1 VSAGRLLVTPA
12 LIIREQ
18 YNMDKDNNAIER
30 LVLVELMRLN
40 GMILGVILGI
50 LFGLGIF
57 LATIILLLKGG
68 DPVGPHLALL
78 GQFFIGYRVTFAG
91 SIIGFLYGF
100 GLGFVVGYM
109 IAGLYNWMAN
119 FREKRSRGRT

>member
-1 VSAGRLLVTPA
+1 MQ
-12 LIIREQ
+12 E
-18 YNMDKDNNAIER
+18 DNNAIER

-40 GMILGVILGI
+40 GVILGVILGL
-50 LFGLGIF
+50 LFGLGVF

-100 GLGFVVGYM
+100 GFGFIVGYM

-119 FREKRSRGRT
+119 FREKRRPGKK

>member
-1 VSAGRLLVTPA
+1 
-12 LIIREQ
+12 
-18 YNMDKDNNAIER
+18 MDQDPTAIEK

-40 GMILGVILGI
+40 GVILGLILGI
-50 LFGLGIF
+50 LFGSVIF

-91 SIIGFLYGF
+91 SLIGFLYGL

-109 IAGLYNWMAN
+109 IASLYNWLAN
-119 FREKRSRGRT
+119 LRERRSRVRK